1 MAKQS
6 GEKKLSA
13 VEYQQQLDA
22 GKRPKKDKK
31 YPFRTLRGANA
42 YADTLNKNRGT
53 AAVPDEVLS
62 GDIAAVLES
71 KNISSSVESQEVRS
85 LVGRIIGK
93 ETPANIDSLT
103 EGEKK
108 LAYTKIRSLPR
119 FSRPT
124 NLIDFKSP
132 KAAQPVAPEAPL
144 ALPAPA
150 TAPEVA
156 VIQEAL
162 DKAMD
167 QAGLSD
173 VKANINHGLS
183 TVLKDND
190 GNLVFG
196 IRRRRSGDESVESFG
211 GPGSPIVVDSTAD
224 GEAFYSDATG
234 QIFFGLD
241 RLPEGLS
248 TEQKVEAIL
257 DILSHEQVHALRAL
271 DLFID
276 SEWTLLRKTAKQR
289 AKSDGQTYFEWAQ
302 QNYPELNEV
311 GQIEESIAELVRDY
325 RGGRGA
331 FSGKNKLSGKPKKSV
346 AKNG

>member
-1 MAKQS
+1 M
-6 GEKKLSA
+6 
-13 VEYQQQLDA
+13 
-22 GKRPKKDKK
+22 
-31 YPFRTLRGANA
+31 
-42 YADTLNKNRGT
+42 
-53 AAVPDEVLS
+53 
-62 GDIAAVLES
+62 
-71 KNISSSVESQEVRS
+71 
-85 LVGRIIGK
+85 
-93 ETPANIDSLT
+93 
-103 EGEKK
+103 
-108 LAYTKIRSLPR
+108 
-119 FSRPT
+119 
-124 NLIDFKSP
+124 
-132 KAAQPVAPEAPL
+132 
-144 ALPAPA
+144 
-150 TAPEVA
+150 
-156 VIQEAL
+156 IQEAL

-276 SEWTLLRKTAKQR
+276 SEWTPVKEDSQ
-289 AKSDGQTYFEWAQ
+289 AKSKIRWS
-302 QNYPELNEV
+302 NL
-311 GQIEESIAELVRDY
+311 L
-325 RGGRGA
+325 
-331 FSGKNKLSGKPKKSV
+331 
-346 AKNG
+346 